1 MSALLLQGPGPS
13 APGSRPPPPPVSYA
27 RGGAALAANL
37 GADDMRPITAADLM
51 SPDVLTVPEDMTVRD
66 LAAFLME
73 HEISGAP
80 VVDSGGRLV
89 GVVSVIDIA
98 DLAAGAEEDEDGDDE
113 VAPGSFFATGF
124 GGGAPEGLADL
135 GPFEGEEGEMRVGE
149 IMNPEVY
156 SVPEDATV
164 SQVAS
169 TLLNHHIHRLLVIEE
184 GRVLGIITTSDL
196 LGLLVGDT

>member
-1 MSALLLQGPGPS
+1 M
-13 APGSRPPPPPVSYA
+13 SYA
-27 RGGAALAANL
+27 REE
-37 GADDMRPITAADLM
+37 MRPITAADLM

-73 HEISGAP
+73 NEISGAP
-80 VVDSGGRLV
+80 VVDGEGRLV

-98 DLAAGAEEDEDGDDE
+98 DLAAGAEEDVDGGE
-113 VAPGSFFATGF
+113 EASPGSFFATGF
-124 GGGAPEGLADL
+124 NTGAPEGLADL
-135 GPFEGEEGEMRVGE
+135 GPFEGEGGEVRVAE

-156 SVPEDATV
+156 SVTEDATV

-196 LGLLVGDT
+196 LGLLVGES